1 MFEMGQLK
9 GASRVSDKIL
19 FLDLGD
25 NKGIYPV
32 KMYWAV
38 HILGSFFYIC
48 FRFYNTKGKETTEE
62 ANSNQRIIAL
72 ETINS
77 LRV

>member
-25 NKGIYPV
+25 DSKGICPV

-38 HILGSFFYIC
+38 HILG
-48 FRFYNTKGKETTEE
+48 
-62 ANSNQRIIAL
+62 
-72 ETINS
+72 
-77 LRV
+77 

>member
-9 GASRVSDKIL
+9 GASRVSGKIL

-25 NKGIYPV
+25 DNKGIYPE

-38 HILGSFFYIC
+38 HIFG
-48 FRFYNTKGKETTEE
+48 
-62 ANSNQRIIAL
+62 
-72 ETINS
+72 
-77 LRV
+77 